1 MRYSAISRI
10 LARLTAALALAAAA
24 APAALA
30 QAGGAGPAEVRSP
43 RPARPTQLATSRPED
58 VRIRLGPRR
67 VASDTLGR
75 DNPTAQE
82 IQWHVE
88 AFQECLARETP
99 LSCGKGGHSKAR
111 GAAKRGHPSPRHP
124 KSELCEMCPALV
136 TKHR

>member
-30 QAGGAGPAEVRSP
+30 QAGGAGPAAVRSP
-43 RPARPTQLATSRPED
+43 HATRPTQLATSRPED

-82 IQWHVE
+82 IQWHIKWFEGLVKE
-88 AFQECLARETP
+88 PLVRREP
-99 LSCGKGGHSKAR
+99 LKTR
-111 GAAKRGHPSPRHP
+111 GAANRRHPSPRHP
-124 KSELCEMCPALV
+124 KSELCRMCPALV
-136 TKHR
+136 TKLR